1 MSTPLP
7 SIAAAKAEAKR
18 LRAELRVNATEL
30 SHSESLERLAHRH
43 GFRDWNGLSAAIA
56 AQSSKGFTPG
66 GRVQG
71 RYLSQP
77 FTATIRN
84 TTMLWPGWFRLRVG
98 NIRSFSST
106 ASAIITSP
114 DSLPNFFRS
123 GLAGQASADSS
134 SIDEEGVKQS
144 FAAGWDE

>member
-7 SIAAAKAEAKR
+7 SLAAAKAEAKR
-18 LRAELRVNATEL
+18 LRAGLRVNATEI

-84 TTMLWPGWFRLRVG
+84 ATMLWPGWFRLELDLDEAVDVVTSEAFSNFRKRISATVG
-98 NIRSFSST
+98 PDGYSRERTSDGRPQME
-106 ASAIITSP
+106 IT
-114 DSLPNFFRS
+114 L
-123 GLAGQASADSS
+123 
-134 SIDEEGVKQS
+134 
-144 FAAGWDE
+144 